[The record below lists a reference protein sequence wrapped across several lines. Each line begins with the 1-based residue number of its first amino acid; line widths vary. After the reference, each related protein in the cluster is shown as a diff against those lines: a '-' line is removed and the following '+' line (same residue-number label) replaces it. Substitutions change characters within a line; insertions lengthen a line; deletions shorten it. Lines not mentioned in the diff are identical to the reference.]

1 MGKKEGRPAA
11 RARGKGAVGT
21 GQAGVDAP
29 LPQRHAAAPA
39 GGQAASKTP
48 RVASPQRACVGYI
61 RVSTREQAET
71 KLSLTHQEEKI
82 RAYAVSQDLELSH
95 IYNDAAESAKDLKRT
110 SIQELLKE
118 VERGRIGHVIILK
131 LDRLVRNLENL
142 GYIIRLFDKK
152 DVTLSSVSESLN
164 TATASGRMVVH
175 LLGAIAQWERETIAE
190 RTQAALDVKRRKGEK
205 LGGIVPYGYR
215 AREGKLV
222 AYPPEQKVLLEIRR
236 RHLNGDGYQFIAE
249 ALNEA
254 GTRPRKGKRWWA
266 STVRGIL
273 LRGSPPGDA

>member
-1 MGKKEGRPAA
+1 MGSKAGRPAA
-11 RARGKGAVGT
+11 RA
-21 GQAGVDAP
+21 DAI
-29 LPQRHAAAPA
+29 RSVA
-39 GGQAASKTP
+39 P
-48 RVASPQRACVGYI
+48 RVAGDAAEGKKGRGEKQSAQPGRAPARACVGYI

-82 RAYAVSQDLELSH
+82 RAYAVSQDLELER
-95 IYNDAAESAKDLKRT
+95 IYNDAAESAKDLNRT
-110 SIQELLKE
+110 SVQELLKE

-205 LGGIVPYGYR
+205 LGGICPFGYR
-215 AREGKLV
+215 ARAGKLV
-222 AYPPEQKVLLEIRR
+222 PHPDEQKILSSIQRGRR
-236 RHLNGDGYQFIAE
+236 EGKGYQEIAE
-249 ALNEA
+249 ALNDA
-254 GTRPRKGKRWWA
+254 GIRPRKGKRWWA
-266 STVRGIL
+266 STIRGIL
-273 LRGSPPGDA
+273 LRGDRPQ